1 MIIIAI
7 IINSIPSAYPSSLS
21 RQKKKKKN
29 LCSWRSLIS
38 GFSYFLSTNPLK
50 FGTKLMEAHAN
61 LS

>member
-7 IINSIPSAYPSSLS
+7 IINSILSAYPSSLS
-21 RQKKKKKN
+21 RQKKKN